1 MINQFNV
8 GDIVNLGTPNDA
20 YWIIIHMDNL
30 NYVMKPINNMEVHS
44 TIKMAI
50 TFIDKHWVCC

>member
-1 MINQFNV
+1 MKFKI

-20 YWIIIHMDNL
+20 YWIIIHMDNI
-30 NYVMKPINNMEVHS
+30 NYVMKPVNNMEDHP

-50 TFIDKHWVCC
+50 TLIDKHWVCC